1 MAAGCPDWQAL
12 AAARDRAAVDPP
24 GWELALRH
32 LDQCASCRRAAVA
45 ADPTLAFRALP
56 PLELDVAGEV
66 EAMRLR
72 VAALRG
78 ASAVAAPRPRVAR
91 LAAPLHVS
99 WRLAAAAAVAAL
111 AIFAGGNQHHG
122 GAPVT
127 RVETVAAVTASS
139 AARPPAAASPALAAE
154 LASQPVLDGLDKPFD
169 HVVQWNGDNL
179 SVILVVDQR
188 LGV

>member
-1 MAAGCPDWQAL
+1 MATSTSCPDWQAL
-12 AAARDRAAVDPP
+12 AAARDRSPQDPP
-24 GWELALRH
+24 GWESALRH
-32 LDQCASCRRAAVA
+32 LDECATCRREAVA

-56 PLELDVAGEV
+56 ALELDVASEV

-78 ASAVAAPRPRVAR
+78 ATAVVAPRRRAAELVAR
-91 LAAPLHVS
+91 VHVS

-111 AIFAGGNQHHG
+111 AVFAGGNDHHDST
-122 GAPVT
+122 PVS
-127 RVETVAAVTASS
+127 RVAAAVASP
-139 AARPPAAASPALAAE
+139 AAQAPPAASPALAAE